1 MVKEKYILDLKQYGL
16 LEKLLFYLMFIFL
29 FFSFIYKFYLN

>member
-29 FFSFIYKFYLN
+29 FFHSFINFI

>member
-16 LEKLLFYLMFIFL
+16 LEKHLFSLMFIFH
-29 FFSFIYKFYLN
+29 LNSEKGG

>member
-1 MVKEKYILDLKQYGL
+1 MSNGLKKYILDLKQYGL

-29 FFSFIYKFYLN
+29 IHL